1 VYLAGVTSDFLR
13 TATCI
18 EENDIDKSNPLMN
31 KKSYYPM
38 KKHKRHTTINI
49 YLLLTGDGFGNS
61 YQARNRWKRDFSYAL
76 EPEKVF
82 S

>member
-18 EENDIDKSNPLMN
+18 EENDIYKSNPLMN

-49 YLLLTGDGFGNS
+49 YLTGDGFGNS
-61 YQARNRWKRDFSYAL
+61 YQARNRWKQDFSYAL
-76 EPEKVF
+76 EPGKVF